1 MRSIPVWDVFVRVTH
16 WTVAALVIADLS
28 LSDGEAKAHRW
39 AGYVVLALVALRL
52 AWGVIG
58 PRFARFSAFPPSLQA
73 ARAHLAGLLRGKREL
88 HLSHNPLGALMVYN
102 LWASII
108 ATGVTGYMM
117 TTGLFFGI
125 EWVEEVHEALANWLM
140 ISVVLH
146 VAGVVFE
153 TRASNVNLV
162 RAMITGDK
170 QIPGP
175 GE

>member
-1 MRSIPVWDVFVRVTH
+1 MRSIPVWDIFVRATH

-28 LSDGEAKAHRW
+28 LLDGEAKVHHW
-39 AGYVVLALVALRL
+39 AGYVVLGLVALRL
-52 AWGVIG
+52 VWGLIG

-73 ARAHLAGLLRGKREL
+73 ARAHLAGLLRGQREL

-108 ATGVTGYMM
+108 MACVSGYLM
-117 TTGLFFGI
+117 TTDAFFGV
-125 EWVEEVHEALANWLM
+125 EWVEGAHEAIANWLM

-146 VAGVVFE
+146 VAGVLFE